1 MALLGDFGGFNG
13 SMVLFPMI
21 IMSHFSAIM
30 YKLAITKELPIRKK
44 DRP

>member
-1 MALLGDFGGFNG
+1 MTLLGDFGGFNG
-13 SMVLFPMI
+13 SMIMLPMF

-30 YKLAITKELPIRKK
+30 YKFAITKELPIKKK